1 MPSSTNADAAGRSSS
16 GGSAQD
22 AQAWNSQRN
31 TRRELAAELLAYGVT
46 VFVVPDATS
55 IDEPLDQRS
64 ATAHWVAHN
73 AITLTAAQPEK
84 PVLLVAQGAAGALMP
99 AVGFSQKASRR
110 PVSGY
115 VVIDGA
121 LPKPGAADWPDAP
134 VTYVQTTS
142 DGATKD
148 AAHQAQLRGWTVEK
162 TQNAADVIRA
172 IIDTL

>member
-1 MPSSTNADAAGRSSS
+1 MPSNAPESGADVWAA
-16 GGSAQD
+16 
-22 AQAWNSQRN
+22 QRN
-31 TRRELAAELLAYGVT
+31 TRRELAAELLAYGVS
-46 VFVVPDATS
+46 VFVVPDAA
-55 IDEPLDQRS
+55 EPEELLDQRT

-73 AITLTAAQPEK
+73 AVTLTAAQPEK
-84 PVLLVAQGAAGALMP
+84 PVLLVAQGAAGAMMP

-115 VVIDGA
+115 VVVDGA

-148 AAHQAQLRGWTVEK
+148 AAHQAELRGWTVEK
-162 TQNAADVIRA
+162 NQNAADVIRA
-172 IIDTL
+172 IIDSL